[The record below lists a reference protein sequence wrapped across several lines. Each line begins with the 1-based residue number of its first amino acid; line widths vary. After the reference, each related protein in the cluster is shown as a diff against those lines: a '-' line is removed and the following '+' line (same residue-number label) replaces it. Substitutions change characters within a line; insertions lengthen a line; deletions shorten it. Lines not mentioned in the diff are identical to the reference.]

1 MSHRCATF
9 GLFYPD
15 WCFAPTKEV
24 YRFIAKR
31 WTRRKERMA
40 KHMPLS
46 IFRHR
51 PSAQVAP
58 LQSLTLSVDIY
69 NLTLAIIEVKH
80 FYLSALHQSLDT
92 ILPVK
97 HCNLKYEI
105 SQRYP
110 SLGVNNGVHGQIVP
124 GNDQRPQDC
133 GRSHELFGRHSYH
146 HIWVYLAQNI

>member
-1 MSHRCATF
+1 
-9 GLFYPD
+9 
-15 WCFAPTKEV
+15 
-24 YRFIAKR
+24 
-31 WTRRKERMA
+31 MA

-92 ILPVK
+92 LLPVK

-105 SQRYP
+105 SRDCSSITELIILKTFEYNE
-110 SLGVNNGVHGQIVP
+110 LYDIQI
-124 GNDQRPQDC
+124 
-133 GRSHELFGRHSYH
+133 S
-146 HIWVYLAQNI
+146 

>member
-1 MSHRCATF
+1 
-9 GLFYPD
+9 
-15 WCFAPTKEV
+15 
-24 YRFIAKR
+24 
-31 WTRRKERMA
+31 MA

-80 FYLSALHQSLDT
+80 FYLSARHQSLDT
-92 ILPVK
+92 LLPVK
-97 HCNLKYEI
+97 YYNLKYEI

-110 SLGVNNGVHGQIVP
+110 SLVVNNGVHGHLLRQSRLVAQRKLNFSWHFILHD
-124 GNDQRPQDC
+124 GNITTASLS
-133 GRSHELFGRHSYH
+133 G
-146 HIWVYLAQNI
+146 W